1 VGCSSFEGKVLT
13 MPLYT
18 AAFICCALLG
28 FPLAVIQVLM
38 RRQVH
43 DAKYG
48 VGSPET
54 GPWNVRFINELFG
67 KNGIWNAHKQAYKR
81 SVTRLAF
88 IVFSAASLIS
98 ALVALV
104 AFLVRTQ

>member
-1 VGCSSFEGKVLT
+1 
-13 MPLYT
+13 
-18 AAFICCALLG
+18 
-28 FPLAVIQVLM
+28 M

-48 VGSPET
+48 IGSPEPS
-54 GPWNVRFINELFG
+54 PWDVRFVNDLFG

-81 SVTRLAF
+81 SVTRSAF
-88 IVFSAASLIS
+88 VVFSAASLIS